1 MKISVIIPAL
11 NEEEVIE
18 KTLRYLMNAPEIE
31 VIVSDGGSMDQTV
44 EIASRHARIVAS
56 KSGRGNQMDAGA
68 AEASGDILLFLHAD
82 TVLPENWKDEI
93 LLAMS
98 DKRVVGGAFSL
109 CIDSD
114 RYSHKIIAAA
124 ANIRSRL
131 TSMPYGDQGIFA
143 RRSVFESI
151 GGFRD
156 IPIMEDVDLMQR
168 LKRAGKVVLLKD
180 KVMTSARRWEK
191 EGVVYT
197 TLRNWLLITLYY
209 MGVYPERLYR
219 FYKVVR

>member
-1 MKISVIIPAL
+1 MNISVIIPAL
-11 NEEEVIE
+11 NEEEVVE
-18 KTLRYLMNAPEIE
+18 KTLRYLTKVPDVD
-31 VIVSDGGSMDQTV
+31 VIVSDGGSMDRTLEV
-44 EIASRHARIVAS
+44 ASRYARIVTS
-56 KSGRGNQMDAGA
+56 RSGRGSQMNAGA
-68 AEASGDILLFLHAD
+68 REASGDILLFLHAD

-98 DKRVVGGAFSL
+98 DERVAGGAFSL
-109 CIDSD
+109 RIDSD
-114 RYSHKIIAAA
+114 RPSHKIIAAA

-131 TSMPYGDQGIFA
+131 TSIPYGDQGIFA
-143 RRSVFESI
+143 RRSVFEKL

-180 KVMTSARRWEK
+180 KVMTSARRWER

-209 MGVYPERLYR
+209 IGASPERLYR